1 MASKKAQDELL
12 KELHEGLARHLK
24 DKLDEGIITTG
35 ELNILRQFLKDN
47 NISGQPV
54 ENTPFGDLLGAVD
67 GIRNVVELKRDRK
80 RA

>member
-1 MASKKAQDELL
+1 MANKKTQDELL
-12 KELHEGLARHLK
+12 RDLHEGLARHLK

-67 GIRNVVELKRDRK
+67 GIRNVVELRDRK

>member
-67 GIRNVVELKRDRK
+67 GIRNVVELRDRK